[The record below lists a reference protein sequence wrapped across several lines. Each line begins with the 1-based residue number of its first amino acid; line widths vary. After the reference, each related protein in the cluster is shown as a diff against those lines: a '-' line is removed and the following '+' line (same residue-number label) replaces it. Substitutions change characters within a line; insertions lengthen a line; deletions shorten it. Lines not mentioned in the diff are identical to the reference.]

1 VARLKPA
8 DYEDRMSLVEH
19 LTELR
24 GRIIVSIVAFG
35 AAFALCFWQNQELL
49 DIANDPLPA
58 DLPVPI
64 TFGVTEPFFTTMLV
78 SAYGAMIIALPFL
91 LYQVYAF
98 ILPAMSPRERK
109 TVTPFLIAVPFLFLA
124 GVAFAYFVVM
134 PIAVKFLLNFN
145 DAEFNIQVRAKDYYG
160 FFGLMLIAMGLLF
173 QIPIGILSIT
183 RLGIAEPEWFAK
195 NRRYAIFI
203 IAVVSAAAPGG
214 DPVSMFVIMIPL
226 LLLYEGSILVAK
238 RYGRPPESEPEPPE
252 PGGPSAP
259 GVAGS

>member
-1 VARLKPA
+1 MARLKPA
-8 DYEDRMSLVEH
+8 DFEDRMSLVEH

-24 GRIIVSIVAFG
+24 GRIVVSIVIFG
-35 AAFALCFWQNQELL
+35 AAFALCFWQNQWLL

-78 SAYGAMIIALPFL
+78 SAYGAMILALPLL

-160 FFGLMLIAMGLLF
+160 FFGLMMVAMGLLF
-173 QIPIGILSIT
+173 QIPIAVLSVT

-214 DPVSMFVIMIPL
+214 DPVSMFLIMGPL
-226 LLLYEGSILVAK
+226 LLLYEGSILIAK
-238 RYGRPPESEPEPPE
+238 RYGRPPDTPPAD
-252 PGGPSAP
+252 PAP
-259 GVAGS
+259 ASGEAGS

>member
-1 VARLKPA
+1 MARLKPA
-8 DYEDRMSLVEH
+8 DFEDRMSLVEH

-24 GRIIVSIVAFG
+24 GRIVVSIVAFG
-35 AAFALCFWQNQELL
+35 AAFALCFWQNQKLL

-78 SAYGAMIIALPFL
+78 SAYGALILALPFL
-91 LYQVYAF
+91 IYQIYAF

-109 TVTPFLIAVPFLFLA
+109 TVTPFLIAAPFLFLA
-124 GVAFAYFVVM
+124 GVVFAYFVVM

-160 FFGLMLIAMGLLF
+160 FFGLMMVAMGLLF
-173 QIPIGILSIT
+173 QIPIGVLSVT
-183 RLGIAEPEWFAK
+183 RLGIATPEWFAK

-214 DPVSMFVIMIPL
+214 DPVSMFLIMGPL

-238 RYGRPPESEPEPPE
+238 RYGRPPEAEPDPPE
-252 PGGPSAP
+252 PESPSAP
-259 GVAGS
+259 GEAGS